1 LLRQPADG
9 ADRRADRRHGRR
21 EPEHDVPAVAPARGQ
36 GPGGGQLGASR
47 APLEALLPDHGRGPG
62 RVRAPERGDRPAA
75 GPHRRLDRGDPE
87 RGTLPALMGRVSAS
101 IQVPG
106 RAADAEALWYDPM
119 RWAAWP
125 DGFAHASQVP
135 DEWPAGGTL
144 LWSSRPGGRGRVLEE
159 VVAYEARTGQTLR
172 VEDERLRGTQRI
184 EFRPASNHV
193 TIRMSLDYELKQ
205 RHAFT
210 PFVDRFF
217 IRRELTSS

>member
-1 LLRQPADG
+1 
-9 ADRRADRRHGRR
+9 
-21 EPEHDVPAVAPARGQ
+21 
-36 GPGGGQLGASR
+36 
-47 APLEALLPDHGRGPG
+47 
-62 RVRAPERGDRPAA
+62 
-75 GPHRRLDRGDPE
+75 
-87 RGTLPALMGRVSAS
+87 MGRVSAS

-119 RWAAWP
+119 RWAAWL

-135 DEWPAGGTL
+135 EEWPAAGTL

-172 VEDERLRGTQRI
+172 VEDERLRGTQRV

-193 TIRMSLDYELKQ
+193 TIRMSLEYELKE

-210 PFVDRFF
+210 PLVDRLF
-217 IRRELTSS
+217 IRRQLTDSLQRSLAGFARERRGDIDLEEELGD